1 MLQHTIYFLLKKPKI
16 MTYNQSVMKL
26 SNIIA
31 TAIHLFTGVG
41 ALAGGSACLVDP
53 FNPLGA
59 PASMLEG
66 SPFSSFLIPGL
77 VLFILFG
84 FGNLIQLLFIRKNVW
99 WKSLGEGVLGGGM
112 ILWIGIQVAII
123 DSIVF
128 LHIAFLVIGIIQAV
142 IALRWAKKDKTIEH
156 LRNMVWGSPPPA

>member
-1 MLQHTIYFLLKKPKI
+1 MA
-16 MTYNQSVMKL
+16 YNQAIMKL

-31 TAIHLFTGVG
+31 AAIHLFTGVG
-41 ALAGGSACLVDP
+41 ALAGGYACIADP
-53 FNPLGA
+53 YNPLGA

-84 FGNLIQLLFIRKNVW
+84 FGNLLQLLLIRKDVW

-112 ILWIGIQVAII
+112 ILWIVIQVAII
-123 DSIVF
+123 GSIVI
-128 LHIAFLVIGIIQAV
+128 LHIAFLAIGIIQAV
-142 IALRWAKKDKTIEH
+142 IAARWAIKDNILERIGKA
-156 LRNMVWGSPPPA
+156 LQRFRPDNP

>member
-1 MLQHTIYFLLKKPKI
+1 MA
-16 MTYNQSVMKL
+16 YNQAIMKL

-31 TAIHLFTGVG
+31 TAIHLFTGLG
-41 ALAGGSACLVDP
+41 ALAGGYACIADP
-53 FNPLGA
+53 YNPLGA

-112 ILWIGIQVAII
+112 ILWIVIQVAII
-123 DSIVF
+123 GSIVF
-128 LHIAFLVIGIIQAV
+128 LHIAFLAIGIIQAV
-142 IALRWAKKDKTIEH
+142 IAARWAIKDNILERIGKA
-156 LRNMVWGSPPPA
+156 LQRFRPDNP

>member
-1 MLQHTIYFLLKKPKI
+1 MA
-16 MTYNQSVMKL
+16 YNHPVMKI

-41 ALAGGSACLVDP
+41 ALAGGYACIADP
-53 FNPLGA
+53 YNPLGA
-59 PASMLEG
+59 PASMLDG

-112 ILWIGIQVAII
+112 ILWIVIQVAII

-128 LHIAFLVIGIIQAV
+128 LHFAFLTIGIIQAV
-142 IALRWAKKDKTIEH
+142 IAVRWAVKENIFIRFGKALQGFRPD
-156 LRNMVWGSPPPA
+156 NP